1 MPRRQGPQVR
11 DLAGAVLPALVT
23 ALALCACGSGGQ
35 RGSGTDPRMVYSRSA
50 VPSREGM
57 AFSRPWV

>member
-23 ALALCACGSGGQ
+23 PGAKPAAGQ
-35 RGSGTDPRMVYSRSA
+35 GTAGVRDGPRMVYSRSA